1 MGKIKGEIVES
12 EPLQIEDFK
21 RLLECLSTDKK
32 YWIELYCRVSFCTA
46 LRVSDVLS
54 LRWIDILCK
63 DEICI
68 TEKKTGKT
76 RLIRIGEINKK
87 RIAELYKLLGS
98 PDLELPIIKHPKKST
113 AYTDRQINRVL
124 KTLKEEYSLPISRI
138 STHTLRKTFGRWV
151 YEKEGQSEAAL
162 VLLSKMFNHSS
173 IAITRRYI
181 GLSKEQ
187 IDDVYTSIDF

>member
-76 RLIRIGEINKK
+76 RLIRIGETNKK

-113 AYTDRQINRVL
+113 A
-124 KTLKEEYSLPISRI
+124 
-138 STHTLRKTFGRWV
+138 
-151 YEKEGQSEAAL
+151 
-162 VLLSKMFNHSS
+162 
-173 IAITRRYI
+173 
-181 GLSKEQ
+181 
-187 IDDVYTSIDF
+187 

>member
-1 MGKIKGEIVES
+1 MGKIKGEILES

-76 RLIRIGEINKK
+76 RLIRIGETNKK
-87 RIAELYKLLGS
+87 RIAELYKLL
-98 PDLELPIIKHPKKST
+98 
-113 AYTDRQINRVL
+113 VL

>member
-21 RLLECLSTDKK
+21 RLLEVCPLTRNTGSN
-32 YWIELYCRVSFCTA
+32 YIAECRSVRL

-76 RLIRIGEINKK
+76 RLIRIGETNKK